1 MSRGDWVSPSPAA
14 CSSQSPIT
22 SHAHMPSQASQ
33 PFAAPLLRHQPLFSP
48 FTPQTVTPQSYGTV
62 TYYIQ
67 YSTAFLS
74 TSNDHCF
81 LTSLLQLLVL
91 TLSLHDGSLTPTLF
105 LAFRHNRPLLS
116 IFAQSQRPIDRS
128 QRIAQAPRPHPT
140 PSSEKHPTKQVF
152 GIVWQKGAKEALS
165 KLGHCYFHLIHSTKE
180 RSGFNN
186 GQISRPSYTR
196 RNALEA
202 HEPSSPST

>member
-1 MSRGDWVSPSPAA
+1 MGVAFA
-14 CSSQSPIT
+14 CSLLLPIT
-22 SHAHMPSQASQ
+22 NHQPRAHAKPGIPAFCCSASQAPTTILTLHSTNSDTTI
-33 PFAAPLLRHQPLFSP
+33 LRYS
-48 FTPQTVTPQSYGTV
+48 

-91 TLSLHDGSLTPTLF
+91 TLPLHDGSLTPTLF

-116 IFAQSQRPIDRS
+116 IFAQSQRPIHRS

-152 GIVWQKGAKEALS
+152 GIVWQKGAKEAFS
-165 KLGHCYFHLIHSTKE
+165 KLGHCYFHLIHSAKE